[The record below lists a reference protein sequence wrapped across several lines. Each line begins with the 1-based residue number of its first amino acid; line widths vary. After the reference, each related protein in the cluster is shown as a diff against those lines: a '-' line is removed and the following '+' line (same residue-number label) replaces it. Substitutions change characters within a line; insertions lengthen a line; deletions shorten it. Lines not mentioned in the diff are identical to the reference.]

1 MTTKKKEDER
11 RSKFKKANTKDTKRP
26 AAQKSTNEVA
36 KVQVGLV
43 TSSPDSDHLKK
54 VKGRTI
60 PVLIDTRADASTL
73 LHTAV
78 EKHGR
83 HFKQFSKLFDYVLL
97 YPDMS
102 VVQNL
107 PASNT
112 PFTVE
117 KYKRDLLK
125 PYSKM
130 YFWLCAKDDFET
142 ANNATSSDSEDGMLT
157 KHAFEACY
165 NGSNVA
171 RDVPVLTPPEVAIRS
186 TCPDLLN
193 KASRSSTSYHQCPTC
208 LELFPQSEIEVH
220 ADACA
225 EAWVDPI
232 GDLDEVDDA
241 PPNEVEP
248 IDDATGTLREPLD
261 INLETLRNEVSNLRR
276 LCQCELTNRVSIRR
290 RLIFQD
296 YMDTRKK
303 KWFKPKAMLKVTYVG
318 EPAVDDGGPKR
329 EFFTGNFSK
338 LRMAYKCCGSNF
350 SLVYNFSNQFD
361 FCSPLCQIMVIA
373 FRQRKTKIEMV

>member
-1 MTTKKKEDER
+1 M
-11 RSKFKKANTKDTKRP
+11 
-26 AAQKSTNEVA
+26 A

-43 TSSPDSDHLKK
+43 ASSPDSDHLKK

-60 PVLIDTRADASTL
+60 PVLVDTHADASTL

-83 HFKQFSKLFDYVLL
+83 HFKQFNKFFDYVLL

-107 PASNT
+107 PASNA

-125 PYSKM
+125 PYSKIC
-130 YFWLCAKDDFET
+130 FWLCTKDDFES
-142 ANNATSSDSEDGMLT
+142 ANNVTSSDSEDHMLT
-157 KHAFEACY
+157 KPAFEACY
-165 NGSNVA
+165 YSSTVA
-171 RDVPVLTPPEVAIRS
+171 RDVPIVTSPEVAIRS
-186 TCPDLLN
+186 TFPDLLN
-193 KASRSSTSYHQCPTC
+193 EASTSSTSYHQCPTC
-208 LELFPQSEIEVH
+208 LDLFPQSEIMLH

-232 GDLDEVDDA
+232 GDPDEVDDTS
-241 PPNEVEP
+241 PNEVEP
-248 IDDATGTLREPLD
+248 MEDATGTLREPLD
-261 INLETLRNEVSNLRR
+261 INLEALRNEVSNLRH

-303 KWFKPKAMLKVTYVG
+303 KWFKPKSLLKVILVG

-329 EFFTGNFSK
+329 EFFTGNF
-338 LRMAYKCCGSNF
+338 
-350 SLVYNFSNQFD
+350 
-361 FCSPLCQIMVIA
+361 
-373 FRQRKTKIEMV
+373 